1 MTSAYNLAVILHVLV
16 AILGTGQLG
25 AVAVMLAAARR
36 ARTPPADVASVVAPL
51 LRYVRVSL
59 GLLVLTGMA
68 MDWAASGALHHLWWV
83 RLSFLLVVLEFFLL
97 RRATGRLARGGG
109 GLEPLAWSMCGV
121 LGLIA
126 VLMRVK
132 PF

>member
-1 MTSAYNLAVILHVLV
+1 MNSVYNIAVVVHVLV
-16 AILGTGQLG
+16 AILGSGQIG

-36 ARTPPADVASVVAPL
+36 AGTAPADGARAVAPL
-51 LRYVRVSL
+51 LPYVRVSL
-59 GLLVLTGMA
+59 GLLVLTGVA
-68 MDWAASGALHHLWWV
+68 MDRLASGALHHLWWV
-83 RLSFLLVVLEFFLL
+83 RLSFLLVVLELLLL
-97 RRATGRLARGGG
+97 RRVRGTLARGGG

-121 LGLIA
+121 LGLII